1 MKDSFIL
8 YLQHKEIFDNLTDEE
23 AGILIKAIFE
33 YEMVGKVPKLDK
45 MLGLVFIPIKQTLDR
60 NREKY
65 EKTVQRNKQN
75 GAKGGRPKNPDNPVG
90 ILGNSENQTKPKKAD
105 NEYDNDND
113 NVNDN
118 IINNVID
125 NIVSEETS
133 TANTAKASKH
143 KHGEY
148 KHVLLKDEE
157 LQKLKEE
164 YKNWKELIKYL
175 DEYIEMKGYKAKSH
189 YLCIKKWVVDAV
201 KRNTKQSK
209 DIPDWVGEM

>member
-90 ILGNSENQTKPKKAD
+90 ILGNAKKQTKPKKAD
-105 NEYDNDND
+105 NDNEYDND